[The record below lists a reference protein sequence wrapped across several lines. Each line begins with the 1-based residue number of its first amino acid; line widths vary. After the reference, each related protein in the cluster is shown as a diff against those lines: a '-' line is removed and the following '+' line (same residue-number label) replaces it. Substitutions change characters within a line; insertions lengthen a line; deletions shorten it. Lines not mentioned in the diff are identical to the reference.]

1 MYLRYFVALWH
12 KSRWHV
18 HPPSR
23 CGFGFWGTAC
33 FPEPMCGNAKAW
45 IGPKSL
51 GPIGT
56 HWDLVPYMLLEGCNG
71 CNWHTACYT
80 CFDLGHLVFLTCLQH
95 VGNSDFE
102 AHRTCLVLGSQ
113 NFHPKH
119 IKNCKALAVKFSL
132 IRFGIDKLSKG
143 PHPIGNWYR

>member
-1 MYLRYFVALWH
+1 MSIHLPDADLVSGARHV
-12 KSRWHV
+12 SR
-18 HPPSR
+18 SR
-23 CGFGFWGTAC
+23 CVATPRLGLDL
-33 FPEPMCGNAKAW
+33 KAW
-45 IGPKSL
+45 DPL
-51 GPIGT
+51 GL
-56 HWDLVPYMLLEGCNG
+56 HWDLVFFHSWSFWKNRLLKGCNG

-113 NFHPKH
+113 IFHPKH

-132 IRFGIDKLSKG
+132 IRFGIDKLSNG
-143 PHPIGNWYR
+143 PHPIGNWYG